1 MQDSMAQRHRARGTL
16 CGAAQTSQPSER
28 GHGLDL
34 TGTTKSDDGG
44 KEVERVAAGTTSMEH
59 VRYIDRTRDYYL
71 SQGYEKSYD
80 WAHFDDVPFT
90 PLQKPLSEC
99 RVGLLGTSE
108 VAVRF
113 DPETEENPIVE
124 EHFRGVYS
132 IPADTPT
139 QKLYSRTLDFDRYA
153 TNLDDVN
160 AFFPIDRMREALADG
175 RFGSMPGRVYGAYNN
190 YSKRKVLEEEG
201 PTALEYCR
209 ADGVDAVIIV
219 PI

>member
-1 MQDSMAQRHRARGTL
+1 
-16 CGAAQTSQPSER
+16 
-28 GHGLDL
+28 
-34 TGTTKSDDGG
+34 
-44 KEVERVAAGTTSMEH
+44 MEH

-90 PLQKPLSEC
+90 PLKKPLSEC

-108 VAVRF
+108 VAVHF

-175 RFGSMPGRVYGAYNN
+175 RFGSMPRRVYGAYNN